1 MDSGRHLQNKK
12 ISISNFNHC
21 QDNKMMFT
29 GLAVLSVV
37 LVCSNVFSGCVAQD
51 RDTLPEEFETLPE
64 ESETLP
70 EESMC
75 QRILDYV
82 KQKEPCIP
90 DVEHFLEYYCLVHC
104 SCEDE
109 TDVMTV
115 REIER
120 VVFYRACD
128 PLYKILRVC
137 PI

>member
-1 MDSGRHLQNKK
+1 MGTIQADILQNKK
-12 ISISNFNHC
+12 ISISSFNHC
-21 QDNKMMFT
+21 QDNKMVFT

-51 RDTLPEEFETLPE
+51 QDTLPEE
-64 ESETLP
+64 SDTLP

-82 KQKEPCIP
+82 IQKEPCIP

-109 TDVMTV
+109 TDVKTV

-120 VVFYRACD
+120 VVYYRACD

>member
-1 MDSGRHLQNKK
+1 
-12 ISISNFNHC
+12 
-21 QDNKMMFT
+21 MFT

-37 LVCSNVFSGCVAQD
+37 LVCSNVFSGCVAQEQ
-51 RDTLPEEFETLPE
+51 DTLPEEFETLPE
-64 ESETLP
+64 EFETLPEESDTLP

>member
-1 MDSGRHLQNKK
+1 MGTIQADILQNKK
-12 ISISNFNHC
+12 ISISSFNHC
-21 QDNKMMFT
+21 QDNKMVFT
-29 GLAVLSVV
+29 GLAVLSVE

-51 RDTLPEEFETLPE
+51 QD
-64 ESETLP
+64 TLP

-82 KQKEPCIP
+82 KKKEPCIP

>member
-1 MDSGRHLQNKK
+1 MGVQADISQNKK
-12 ISISNFNHC
+12 ISISSFNHC
-21 QDNKMMFT
+21 QDNKMMST

-51 RDTLPEEFETLPE
+51 RDTLPEEL
-64 ESETLP
+64 ETLP

-75 QRILDYV
+75 QRILEYV

-120 VVFYRACD
+120 VVYYRACD